1 MEIKDCMKR
10 AVYSIHKDASVWQA
24 AQVFIERHIG
34 LLPVVD
40 SADKPVGVIG
50 MRDLVELVLPSFF
63 HLIEDVDFVH
73 DFGAI
78 ESEQPPAAL
87 LEEPVSKY
95 MRRITVVKENSGLVR
110 AYSLMLQ
117 KDLHDLPVV
126 SAEGKLTGIASRVD
140 LGVAILKTWRRT

>member
-10 AVYSIHKDASVWQA
+10 AVFSIHEDASIWQA
-24 AQVFIERHIG
+24 AQILIERHVG

-40 SADKPVGVIG
+40 DENRPVGVIG
-50 MRDLVELVLPSFF
+50 LRDLVELVLPSFV
-63 HLIEDVDFVH
+63 HLIQDVDFVH

-78 ESEQPPAAL
+78 ESRQPPAEL
-87 LEEPVSKY
+87 LNDPVSKH
-95 MRRITVVKENSGLVR
+95 MRRITVVKEHCGLVR

-117 KDLHDLPVV
+117 NKLHDLPVV
-126 SAEGKLTGIASRVD
+126 SVEGKLTGIASRVD